1 MFCKRGKKKQYSCR
15 ADSHHVEVRFKRRE
29 TPPKCAN
36 QALKSI
42 WWLSGRQPPRRIDDD
57 DDGDGGGGGGENDD
71 DEHDADEDTCSPP
84 PENMCAPLKKLF
96 CVKM

>member
-1 MFCKRGKKKQYSCR
+1 M
-15 ADSHHVEVRFKRRE
+15 RFKRRE

-57 DDGDGGGGGGENDD
+57 DDGDGGGGGDGDGDGDDYDGDDDDDD
-71 DEHDADEDTCSPP
+71 DEY
-84 PENMCAPLKKLF
+84 
-96 CVKM
+96 